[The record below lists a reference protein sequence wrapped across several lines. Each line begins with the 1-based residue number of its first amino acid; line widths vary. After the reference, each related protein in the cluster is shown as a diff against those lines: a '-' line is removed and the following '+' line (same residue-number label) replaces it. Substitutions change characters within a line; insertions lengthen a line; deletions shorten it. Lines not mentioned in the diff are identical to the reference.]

1 MKRVVA
7 IACGLKEPKKDYSII
22 SKRNL
27 YLNYGLLGLCT
38 LLKQQGY
45 EVEQFQGEYW
55 KPYELIE
62 KINDTEFRLD
72 SIEYPVIISIVSFL
86 SLQWC
91 QEITR
96 ILKVEY
102 GLKCIVGGKYVVDGN
117 IEWLKR
123 KLPYVDLFI
132 EGAGERK
139 IVHALSNIESNG
151 LEYFG
156 YYNRLDYSLLS
167 DYKLYNP
174 SIELARGCGRGCAYC
189 ADGNKKKSS
198 VKDANSVIDELH
210 FVEQTYDYEDFN
222 IYFQMATFQ
231 VEDRWIELYRRRMC
245 EFDKIFYWRCTS
257 RIDALDLKSIP
268 KLGQIGMRVL
278 DLGLESA
285 SHRQLKLMKKTTN
298 PKDYLQKAEEILH
311 VAYESGIWVKLN
323 VLLTAGETY
332 ETLTETMQW
341 LDKNRKYI
349 KGISANCETI
359 YGPYNH
365 LLESLKPFGATYVC
379 TSDLEE
385 KGYSYINLSDEIN
398 YDLAKTLAKDIS
410 RTIMTADDY
419 YDLKKYGY
427 FPRDYSRKQ
436 FLIDLNDLNQE
447 ELPFKIYKGG

>member
-1 MKRVVA
+1 
-7 IACGLKEPKKDYSII
+7 
-22 SKRNL
+22 
-27 YLNYGLLGLCT
+27 
-38 LLKQQGY
+38 
-45 EVEQFQGEYW
+45 
-55 KPYELIE
+55 
-62 KINDTEFRLD
+62 
-72 SIEYPVIISIVSFL
+72 
-86 SLQWC
+86 
-91 QEITR
+91 
-96 ILKVEY
+96 
-102 GLKCIVGGKYVVDGN
+102 
-117 IEWLKR
+117 
-123 KLPYVDLFI
+123 
-132 EGAGERK
+132 
-139 IVHALSNIESNG
+139 
-151 LEYFG
+151 
-156 YYNRLDYSLLS
+156 
-167 DYKLYNP
+167 
-174 SIELARGCGRGCAYC
+174 
-189 ADGNKKKSS
+189 
-198 VKDANSVIDELH
+198 
-210 FVEQTYDYEDFN
+210 
-222 IYFQMATFQ
+222 MATFQ

-379 TSDLEE
+379 NSDLEE

-419 YDLKKYGY
+419 YELKKYGY